1 VMGECVNTEKVDF
14 VNKVKMMGEC
24 VNTEEVD
31 FVNKEKMMGE
41 CVTKEKMMGE
51 PVNKE
56 KMMGECVNTEKVD
69 FVNKEKMTGECV
81 NTAIELNVDESQ
93 ESSEAA
99 KDLERSLIE
108 NNNIYIS
115 KVTEKD
121 VCDTEHLSS
130 SPPKEEDLSQAKVAE
145 YINSLRQ
152 LDCTPDK
159 LDLSLDSPAPP
170 TKSLL
175 TPLSNKHR
183 RVALEDP
190 VISPLMAKFSELSEG
205 RGRMVSEEEGN
216 TSVCSS
222 RSRTSRVSD
231 LGSMSGRFG
240 KGTLGNFYGGVGEQT
255 NCPFPEEWQ
264 YNTIPEVIENDDEI
278 D

>member
-1 VMGECVNTEKVDF
+1 MGEP
-14 VNKVKMMGEC
+14 VNKEKMMGEC

-41 CVTKEKMMGE
+41 CVNKEKMMGE

-69 FVNKEKMTGECV
+69 FLNKVKMTHEGECV

-108 NNNIYIS
+108 NNNIYIL
-115 KVTEKD
+115 KAKEKD

-205 RGRMVSEEEGN
+205 RGRMVSDEEGN